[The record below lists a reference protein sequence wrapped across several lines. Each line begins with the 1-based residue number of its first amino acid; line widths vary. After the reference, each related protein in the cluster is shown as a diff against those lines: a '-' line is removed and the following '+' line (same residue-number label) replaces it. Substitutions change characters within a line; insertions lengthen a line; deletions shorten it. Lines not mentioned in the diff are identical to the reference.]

1 MRIADYV
8 ASAAKAL
15 GAHPLRSGLTTLGIA
30 VGVTAVIVMGAVGA
44 GARAQIDRHITS
56 LGTNILVV
64 NTTAR
69 LYGGRSSGPG
79 SNLPLSEDDVAA
91 ISAKVEG
98 VTAITG
104 QLWASNVVV
113 RGSANTWTR
122 IWGVHPS
129 YLEIRNWPLASGRE
143 LNEMDLAGGR
153 RVAVLGQTITNGL
166 FGANDPLGQVIRI
179 RNTTFEVV
187 GTLQA
192 KGKTSTGEDHDDAI
206 FVPISTARR
215 YLVGWRH
222 VIKNEV
228 GQISIKF
235 DDAALLRD
243 AKEDVERVLRQSR
256 RIPPGDDDTFVVGDL
271 TEMLNARVA
280 TQAAL
285 SWLLGIAATIA
296 LLVGGIGIMNIM
308 LVSVS
313 ERTREIGLRMALGA
327 RQSQIQ
333 GQFLAEAV
341 ALCVCGGLIGVLFGL
356 MAANA
361 TATIAGWSLVI
372 SYPSIVLA
380 MASAAGTGILFGYLP
395 ARRAGRLNPIDALRS
410 E

>member
-1 MRIADYV
+1 MRTVDYV

-44 GARAQIDRHITS
+44 GARAEIDRHITS

-79 SNLPLSEDDVAA
+79 SNLPLSELDMAALSTNVA
-91 ISAKVEG
+91 G
-98 VTAITG
+98 VAAITG

-129 YLEIRNWPLASGRE
+129 YLEIRNWPLVSGRE
-143 LNEMDLAGGR
+143 LNDIDLTGGR
-153 RVAVLGQTITNGL
+153 RVAVLGQTIIKGL

-187 GTLQA
+187 GTLPP
-192 KGKTSTGEDHDDAI
+192 KGNSPTGKDHDDAI

-215 YLVGWRH
+215 YLIGWRQ
-222 VIKNEV
+222 VIKNDV

-235 DDAALLRD
+235 DDAAHLSD

-256 RIPPGDDDTFVVGDL
+256 RIPPGDDDTFVVRDL

-280 TQAAL
+280 TQTAL

-333 GQFLAEAV
+333 GQFLAEAIV
-341 ALCVCGGLIGVLFGL
+341 LCICGGLIGLLCGL

-372 SYPSIVLA
+372 SYPSIALA

-395 ARRAGRLNPIDALRS
+395 ARRAGRLNPIDALRN